1 MDPFPDFGLFE
12 LLVASGAAALARRIY
27 VRQWAGFLFLLLSLI
42 APVALIFIARG
53 ELARW
58 TAAIC
63 LATALV
69 NAGLILSLMRDGRLS
84 GSNR

>member
-27 VRQWAGFLFLLLSLI
+27 LRRWAGFLFLLLSLI

-58 TAAIC
+58 TAAIGIVGVC
-63 LATALV
+63 
-69 NAGLILSLMRDGRLS
+69 
-84 GSNR
+84 